1 MAIRRYQS
9 TKIYDNSIQGTFK
22 GHVSIRQGIDDGTIS
37 YKEIVLSKSE
47 RLDIIAGREYGDS
60 EYWWVI
66 AAASKIGW
74 GLQIP
79 EGTQIIVPN
88 LNQVIN
94 LLYG

>member
-1 MAIRRYQS
+1 MAIKRYQ
-9 TKIYDNSIQGTFK
+9 TTTIYNNLIQGTFK
-22 GHVSIRQGIDDGTIS
+22 GHVLIRNGIDNGTIS
-37 YKEIVLSKSE
+37 YKEIVLSKNE

-74 GLQIP
+74 GLQIS
-79 EGTQIIVPN
+79 EGTQVIIPN

-94 LLYG
+94 LIYG